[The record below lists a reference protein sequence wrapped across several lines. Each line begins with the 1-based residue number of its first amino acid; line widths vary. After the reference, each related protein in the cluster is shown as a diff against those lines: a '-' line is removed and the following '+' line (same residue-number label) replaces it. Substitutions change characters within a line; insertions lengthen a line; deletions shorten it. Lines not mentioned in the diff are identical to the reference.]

1 MRTRVAAA
9 IAGLAVAFGRD
20 PSETLISAYVW
31 ALDDLGG
38 GVPSSKR

>member
-1 MRTRVAAA
+1 MRARVAAS
-9 IAGLAVAFGRD
+9 IAGLAVVFGRD

-38 GVPSSKR
+38 GGQSSKR